1 MVLLPHRVFVTL
13 VVVGGILHAAELSY
27 VAKPT
32 RSKKMHRGFKP
43 KPGVDGADES
53 VSEIGHE
60 RI

>member
-1 MVLLPHRVFVTL
+1 MVFFSDLVFVTL
-13 VVVGGILHAAELSY
+13 VVVGGILHPAKLSY

-53 VSEIGHE
+53 VSEIGHF
-60 RI
+60 